1 MPNEAQS
8 LHRKIQAEVV
18 AASWVVARLKG
29 EPDTPTEVGK
39 SGGTLSTGQLTWIVD
54 PKFGDDIQT
63 GAANFE
69 F

>member
-1 MPNEAQS
+1 MPKEAQS
-8 LHRKIQAEVV
+8 LHRKIQEVV
-18 AASWVVARLKG
+18 AAWVVARLKG

>member
-1 MPNEAQS
+1 MPKEAQS
-8 LHRKIQAEVV
+8 LHRKIQEVV
-18 AASWVVARLKG
+18 AAWVVARLKG
-29 EPDTPTEVGK
+29 EPDTPTKVGK
-39 SGGTLSTGQLTWIVD
+39 SGGTLSTGQLTWIVY